1 MRRLYS
7 SLKCSPSVEL
17 QSAIST
23 GGEHLCGWCVSDV
36 GPVPPIQCWGSKRVF
51 ARAGSR
57 GESVSY
63 GSACLCLRGHHRSYP
78 FGSIHF
84 FSKGWDFTRAAE
96 LLKQPLEGVDYGS
109 IYVVLVI
116 TLFIVQK
123 IGLNTDVVGEL
134 RDSLSRAD
142 DAWLMEM
149 DSPLGFQKD
158 TLWNP
163 GE

>member
-1 MRRLYS
+1 MKVRQLFREQHLTMSYS
-7 SLKCSPSVEL
+7 CKCSPSVEL

-23 GGEHLCGWCVSDV
+23 DGEHLCGWCVSDV
-36 GPVPPIQCWGSKRVF
+36 GPGPPIQCWGSKRVF

-96 LLKQPLEGVDYGS
+96 LLKQPLEGGRLWVD
-109 IYVVLVI
+109 
-116 TLFIVQK
+116 
-123 IGLNTDVVGEL
+123 L
-134 RDSLSRAD
+134 RRSRYHCVHRSEN
-142 DAWLMEM
+142 WTQHRR
-149 DSPLGFQKD
+149 SG
-158 TLWNP
+158 
-163 GE
+163 

>member
-36 GPVPPIQCWGSKRVF
+36 GPGPPIQCWGSKRVF

-96 LLKQPLEGVDYGS
+96 PDRIVRVS
-109 IYVVLVI
+109 IV
-116 TLFIVQK
+116 
-123 IGLNTDVVGEL
+123 TDF
-134 RDSLSRAD
+134 SRA
-142 DAWLMEM
+142 
-149 DSPLGFQKD
+149 SPNFGEHQIKRLHFPDLVRLLQTCEWGRTRDGFWSLDENKPV
-158 TLWNP
+158 TLVAQWSYL
-163 GE
+163 